1 MKKAHLRCCPHFSLP
16 FGGAGLLQRTYL
28 YVSSLEILGALHP
41 DFFDYPVKKLLIKNK
56 EEVER
61 C

>member
-1 MKKAHLRCCPHFSLP
+1 MKKAHLRCCPHYSS
-16 FGGAGLLQRTYL
+16 LQRTYL
-28 YVSSLEILGALHP
+28 YVSFLEILGALHL
-41 DFFDYPVKKLLIKNK
+41 DLLDYSVKKLSIKKK